1 MERSG
6 KKRIRNGTRV
16 LIGPIMRVIPRTS
29 FLRAEFMEM
38 KEMSSH
44 ISGGSPWVRR
54 FAMVRAQA
62 ASVHIPKSALLVQ
75 GSRSSSKPSRR
86 QRSFCSP
93 SLLSD
98 SELAQRIEM
107 ITEKST
113 YVPS

>member
-38 KEMSSH
+38 KEMSSY

-62 ASVHIPKSALLVQ
+62 ASVHIPKSALLE
-75 GSRSSSKPSRR
+75 SSSKPSRR

-98 SELAQRIEM
+98 AELAQRIEM